1 MSRQDDIKFSKNVS
15 SYLSLFVIG
24 IVIVAMI
31 AVVII
36 GYLYFMNQTSPVDV
50 SDTDTKTVVIEVGT
64 ETDDVAKQL
73 EEEGII
79 SNAFFFEY
87 YLKLNSM
94 TNYQAGEYELS
105 PSMDFESVANTI
117 LTGVVYQE
125 VLFRVTIPEGFS
137 VEQIAD
143 TWSRELPLSASEFI
157 EQAADEAYL
166 MELID
171 DYPDMLTTEI
181 LEDDIKYPLEGYLFP
196 ATYDVLE
203 EDPSADTLIRQMLDA
218 TYNNSFSLFAQ
229 AGNYSLTIDGQSEE
243 RSFHEFLTLASI
255 IEREA
260 TSLADRSQIA
270 SVFINRMALNPSMP
284 LQTDPTVLYAL
295 GEHREQVLYEDL
307 EVNDP
312 YNTYLNAG
320 LPPGPISNPGVESV
334 QSTLNPSNTSYY
346 YFLAD
351 SEGNNHFAE
360 TYEQHLENRALY
372 INN

>member
-24 IVIVAMI
+24 IVTVAMI
-31 AVVII
+31 AVAII
-36 GYLYFMNQTSPVDV
+36 GYLYFMNQTSPVDA
-50 SDTDTKTVVIEVGT
+50 SDTETKTVVIEIGT
-64 ETDDVAKQL
+64 ETDEVARQL
-73 EEEGII
+73 EDEGII
-79 SNAFFFEY
+79 ANAFFFEY
-87 YLKLNSM
+87 YLKLNSL
-94 TNYQAGEYELS
+94 TGYQAGEYELS
-105 PSMDFESVANTI
+105 PSMDFQTVANTI
-117 LTGVVYQE
+117 ATGVVYQE

-137 VEQIAD
+137 VAQIAN
-143 TWSRELPLSASEFI
+143 TWANELPLSADEFL
-157 EQAADEAYL
+157 EQASDEEYL

-181 LEDDIKYPLEGYLFP
+181 LDENIKYPLEGYLFP
-196 ATYDVLE
+196 ATYDVFE

-218 TYNNSFSLFAQ
+218 TYNNSFSLFTQ
-229 AGNYSLTIDGQSEE
+229 AGTYSLTINGETEE
-243 RSFHEFLTLASI
+243 KSFHEFLTLASI

-312 YNTYLNAG
+312 YNTYQNAG

-334 QSTLNPSNTSYY
+334 QSTLNPSNTNYY

-360 TYEQHLENRALY
+360 TYDEHLENRALY

>member
-36 GYLYFMNQTSPVDV
+36 GYLYFMNQTSPVDA

-157 EQAADEAYL
+157 EQAEDEAYL

-312 YNTYLNAG
+312 YNTYQNAG

-360 TYEQHLENRALY
+360 TYDQHLENRALY

>member
-31 AVVII
+31 AVGVI
-36 GYLYFMNQTSPVDV
+36 GYLYFMNQTSPVDAD
-50 SDTDTKTVVIEVGT
+50 DTDTKTVVIEVGT

-105 PSMDFESVANTI
+105 PSMDFETVANTI

-218 TYNNSFSLFAQ
+218 TYNNSFSLFTQ

-312 YNTYLNAG
+312 YNTYQNAG

-360 TYEQHLENRALY
+360 TYDQHLENRALY

>member
-31 AVVII
+31 AVGVI
-36 GYLYFMNQTSPVDV
+36 GYLYFMNQTSPVDAD
-50 SDTDTKTVVIEVGT
+50 DTDTKTVVIEVGT
-64 ETDDVAKQL
+64 ETDDVARQL

-105 PSMDFESVANTI
+105 PSMDFETVANTI

-143 TWSRELPLSASEFI
+143 TWSRELPLSASEFL

-218 TYNNSFSLFAQ
+218 TYNNSFSLFTQ

-312 YNTYLNAG
+312 YNTYQNAG

-351 SEGNNHFAE
+351 AEGNNHFAE
-360 TYEQHLENRALY
+360 TYDQHLENRALY

>member
-31 AVVII
+31 AVGVI
-36 GYLYFMNQTSPVDV
+36 GYLYFMNQTSPVDAD
-50 SDTDTKTVVIEVGT
+50 DTDTKTVVIEVGT
-64 ETDDVAKQL
+64 ETDDVARQL

-105 PSMDFESVANTI
+105 PSMDFETVANTI

-143 TWSRELPLSASEFI
+143 TWSRELPLSASEFL

-218 TYNNSFSLFAQ
+218 TYNNSFSLFTQ

-312 YNTYLNAG
+312 YNTYQNAG